1 MAGKPKLKA
10 ALAALDR
17 RGGPEGLQQ
26 ELLAGKTIP
35 MIAKELGLDR
45 GYLHRNLMKNEE
57 YGKAIKEV
65 EAEIADVHAAIAL
78 QELAELKEERAAEKE
93 AARNPDN
100 EAVDKN
106 LQYVSQ
112 VDIGIAKG
120 LAHQRNFI
128 AASFNKARYGSG
140 NQQNIQINIG
150 DLHLDALRKA
160 KVIDHE

>member
-26 ELLAGKTIP
+26 ELLSGKTIP

-45 GYLHRNLMKNEE
+45 GYLQRNLMKNEE
-57 YGKAIKEV
+57 YGRAIKEI
-65 EAEIADVHAAIAL
+65 EAEVADVQAALAL
-78 QELAELKEERAAEKE
+78 QELVELKEERADEKA
-93 AARNPDN
+93 AARDPDN
-100 EAVDKN
+100 EAIDKN

-140 NQQNIQINIG
+140 SQQNIQINIG

>member
-10 ALAALDR
+10 ALAALDS
-17 RGGPEGLQQ
+17 RGGPEALQQ
-26 ELLAGKTIP
+26 ELLSGKTIP

-45 GYLHRNLMKNEE
+45 GYLQRNLMKNEE
-57 YGKAIKEV
+57 YGRAIKEI
-65 EAEIADVHAAIAL
+65 EAEIADVQAALAL
-78 QELAELKEERAAEKE
+78 QELVELKEERADEKA
-93 AARNPDN
+93 AARDPKN
-100 EAVDKN
+100 EAIDKN

>member
-10 ALAALDR
+10 ALAALDS
-17 RGGPEGLQQ
+17 RGGPEALQQ
-26 ELLAGKTIP
+26 ELLSGKTIP

-45 GYLHRNLMKNEE
+45 GYLQRNLMKHEE
-57 YGKAIKEV
+57 YGKAIKEI
-65 EAEIADVHAAIAL
+65 EAEIADVQAALAL
-78 QELAELKEERAAEKE
+78 QELVELKEERADEKA
-93 AARNPDN
+93 AARDPNN
-100 EAVDKN
+100 EAIDKN
-106 LQYVSQ
+106 LQYISQ
-112 VDIGIAKG
+112 IDVGISKSIS
-120 LAHQRNFI
+120 HQRNFI